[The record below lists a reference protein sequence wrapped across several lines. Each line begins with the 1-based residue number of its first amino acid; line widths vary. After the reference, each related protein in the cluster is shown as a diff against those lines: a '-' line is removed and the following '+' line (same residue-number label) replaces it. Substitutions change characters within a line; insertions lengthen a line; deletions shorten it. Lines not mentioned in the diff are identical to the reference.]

1 MAWRTARST
10 GPLARIRSPRPV
22 NVGVRRTDAWIG
34 VWQAAVRTGDA
45 EERPAEES
53 VMFRP
58 KRELEAGMLLGTF
71 AVALLLLA
79 APLGVEAQQT
89 EKVHRIGYLSGG
101 SPSSARTS
109 LLVEAFRD
117 GLRELGYVEGR
128 NIAIEWRFS
137 EGRGEQF
144 PTLANELSQL
154 QVEVIVATGGPATRA
169 AKQATSTIPI
179 VMAFSGDPVGT
190 GLIASIARPGGNL
203 TGLSFM
209 SPELSAKRLELLR
222 VGFPKI
228 ARVAALWNPDDPVYA
243 LELQR
248 TEDAARRFGIILQ
261 PIEVRGVEDFEA
273 AFASI
278 ARHRADALI
287 VFAHTLTIVNQ
298 RALVELANRDRLPT
312 MYGLREFVTGGGLI
326 AYGPSLSALYRRAAF
341 YVDKIFKGAKPA
353 DLPVEQPTKF
363 ELLINVKTTKALG
376 LTISPSLLLRADH
389 VIE

>member
-1 MAWRTARST
+1 MLL
-10 GPLARIRSPRPV
+10 GPLAL
-22 NVGVRRTDAWIG
+22 AL
-34 VWQAAVRTGDA
+34 
-45 EERPAEES
+45 
-53 VMFRP
+53 F
-58 KRELEAGMLLGTF
+58 LL
-71 AVALLLLA
+71 

-89 EKVHRIGYLSGG
+89 GKMHRIGYLSGG
-101 SPSSARTS
+101 TPSSARTS
-109 LLVEAFRD
+109 ALVEAFRD

-128 NIAIEWRFS
+128 NLTIEWRFS

-144 PTLANELSQL
+144 PALANELSQL
-154 QVEVIVATGGPATRA
+154 KVEAIVTTGGPATRA
-169 AKQATSTIPI
+169 AKQATNTIPI

-190 GLIASIARPGGNL
+190 GLVASIARPGGNL

-222 VGFPKI
+222 EAFPKVT
-228 ARVAALWNPDDPVYA
+228 RVATLWNPDDPVYA

-248 TEDAARRFGIILQ
+248 TEAAARGLGISLQ
-261 PIEVRGVEDFEA
+261 PIEVRGVADFEA
-273 AFASI
+273 AFASM

-287 VFAHTLTIVNQ
+287 VFAHTLTILNQ
-298 RALVELANRDRLPT
+298 RRLVELANRDRLPT

-341 YVDKIFKGAKPA
+341 YVDRIFKGAKPA

-363 ELLINVKTTKALG
+363 ELLINLKTAKALG
-376 LTISPSLLLRADH
+376 LTIPPSLLLRADH